1 MTATEHPYDVEATR
15 DVADQAP
22 DADLLTG
29 TAPVGA
35 EESRVRRVALTG
47 AAGSLG
53 SDVVPGLL
61 ELGYEL
67 VCIDRRAPE
76 HPAGATWVRASVND
90 RPALAEAMAGCDA
103 VVHLAGI
110 PQEDDWEPIMTA
122 NIDGTQA
129 VLETANRL
137 GVRRAVLASSIHAA
151 GFVPVP
157 PDGER
162 VPDDVVIRPNTFY
175 GVTKAAVEA
184 LGSLY
189 HDRYGMDVICL
200 RIASR
205 QARPTDTRMLST
217 WLSPADAV
225 RLLDA
230 ALSPAAT
237 GFRTVWGVSANARSY
252 LSPDGGAAIGFRPV
266 DDAEAWAAELLA
278 ARTEPPAGSTDW
290 NASFIGGVFCS
301 PEPPRY
307 EPPTADGQVR

>member
-1 MTATEHPYDVEATR
+1 MAGGSVP
-15 DVADQAP
+15 P
-22 DADLLTG
+22 TG
-29 TAPVGA
+29 AVPPAAAVLAGGATAPRRG
-35 EESRVRRVALTG
+35 RVALTG

-67 VCIDRRAPE
+67 VCIDQRAPE
-76 HPAGATWVRASVND
+76 EPAGGTWVRASVND
-90 RPALAEAMAGCDA
+90 RPALAEAMTGCDA

-110 PQEDDWEPIMTA
+110 PLEDDWEPLMTA

-129 VLETANRL
+129 VLETARRL
-137 GVRRAVLASSIHAA
+137 GVGRAVLASSIHAA

-157 PDGER
+157 PDGAR
-162 VPDDVVIRPNTFY
+162 VPDDVAVRPNTFY

-189 HDRYGMDVICL
+189 HDRHGINVVCL

-205 QARPTDTRMLST
+205 QPRPTDTRMLST

-230 ALSPAAT
+230 ALSPAAA
-237 GFRTVWGVSANARSY
+237 GFRIIWGVSANTRGY
-252 LSPDGGAAIGFRPV
+252 LSPEGGAAIGFRPE
-266 DDAEAWAAELLA
+266 DDAEAWAPELLA
-278 ARTEPPAGSTDW
+278 ARDTPSPGTTDW
-290 NASFIGGVFCS
+290 NAHLIGGVFCS
-301 PEPPRY
+301 PEPPRFR
-307 EPPTADGQVR
+307 PPTIDGPAR